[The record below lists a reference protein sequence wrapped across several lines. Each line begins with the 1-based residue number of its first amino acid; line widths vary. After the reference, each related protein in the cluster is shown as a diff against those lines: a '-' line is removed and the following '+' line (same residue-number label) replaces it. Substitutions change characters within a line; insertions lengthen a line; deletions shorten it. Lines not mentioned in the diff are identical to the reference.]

1 MAILMIQ
8 DASEDTLATYDT
20 VIQQLKQAGQE
31 HPPGRQ
37 FHVAARK
44 GNGYLVTDVWESQEA
59 LDRFFQTLGPL
70 LQQAGGRVEQPDIYQ
85 VHNVIKG
92 T

>member
-8 DASEDTLATYDT
+8 DASAGTLAQYDTLMK
-20 VIQQLKQAGQE
+20 QLEEAGQGQ
-31 HPPGRQ
+31 PAGRL
-37 FHVAARK
+37 FHAAARK
-44 GNGYLVTDVWESQEA
+44 GDGFLVTDVWESQEA

-70 LQQAGGRVEQPDIYQ
+70 LERAGGAQQPDIYP
-85 VHNVIKG
+85 VHNLIRG